1 MDLQEEYFQRNKVE
15 TPLIRFT
22 PGSILLECPTASCVD
37 LKWRLFSINVSNKEG
52 DPGKFDLRVYYPQH
66 NGYRNKG
73 MLLSSQFNE
82 AEDRCWWENYEE
94 QLKRY
99 CSQFLKKWNCRTV
112 VDRSNLGIACWE
124 ILLYCYDSC
133 VVELP
138 FHYQERFHK
147 VLDPNLKV
155 SDRLKWMNESIEMLQ
170 SIQSST
176 TPAKQLLLGWSALRD
191 YTEPKNYAIWLAKL
205 IGA

>member
-15 TPLIRFT
+15 TPLIRYNT
-22 PGSILLECPTASCVD
+22 HGSILLECPTAVRVD
-37 LKWRLFSINVSNKEG
+37 LKWRLFSVYVVNKEG
-52 DPGKFDLRVYYPQH
+52 DPGRFDLRIYLPQH
-66 NGYRNKG
+66 NGYKTKG

-99 CSQFLKKWNCRTV
+99 CSQFTKKLNCRSV
-112 VDRSNLGIACWE
+112 VDRSYLGLACWE

-133 VVELP
+133 VAGLP
-138 FHYQERFHK
+138 FHCQELFHK
-147 VLDPNLKV
+147 VLDSNLKV
-155 SDRLKWMNESIEMLQ
+155 ADRLNYMNESIEMLQ
-170 SIQSST
+170 SIQST
-176 TPAKQLLLGWSALRD
+176 TDAKYMLQGWSSLRN
-191 YTEPKNYAIWLAKL
+191 YTEPRNYATWLAKF